1 MNIRLIKETCIYSI
15 ELEPLRQFYA
25 DVLGLVE
32 IAYLPGKHI
41 FFRAGDSV
49 LLCFN
54 PEDSQAKKSPPPHG
68 VGGPGHFAFEVVDYN
83 RSRDELLARGVK
95 IIDRVIWKSGQE
107 LCYFLDPAGN
117 VVELVP
123 EGIWD

>member
-41 FFRAGDSV
+41 FSGREILSCCV
-49 LLCFN
+49 LTRRI
-54 PEDSQAKKSPPPHG
+54 PKPK
-68 VGGPGHFAFEVVDYN
+68 N
-83 RSRDELLARGVK
+83 RPLHTVSEALAILLSK
-95 IIDRVIWKSGQE
+95 
-107 LCYFLDPAGN
+107 
-117 VVELVP
+117 
-123 EGIWD
+123 